1 VPLDVNTNLSVKKT
15 VERAIALSGER
26 TLRPSGP
33 NPACCHWRLA
43 NDYGY

>member
-1 VPLDVNTNLSVKKT
+1 MPVGVNINLSVKKT

-26 TLRPSGP
+26 TLRPSDS